1 MLVTVNTTTEELS
14 LNDFET
20 FNRFLFGEKEHDWR
34 CFLVFED
41 GASSFAPPIM
51 YPDTIEEY
59 QLCHY
64 AYWMTIA
71 EHPWLKTTP
80 PILAPGP
87 VRHGNYD
94 CEYVDRMGKACR
106 GCPVID
112 EKYGGLTCTSP
123 NHPLEKW
130 LENINNE
137 KMRRKYALE
146 YAKIEWKDR
155 INM

>member
-1 MLVTVNTTTEELS
+1 MKLTVN

-20 FNRFLFGEKEHDWR
+20 FDRLLFNEDEMKLPEKERWKK
-34 CFLVFED
+34 FWD
-41 GASSFAPPIM
+41 GETVVVPIPM

-94 CEYVDRMGKACR
+94 CEYVDRTGKACR

-112 EKYGGLTCTSP
+112 EKYGDLTCTSP

-130 LENINNE
+130 LKNINNE

-146 YAKIEWKDR
+146 YAKTEWKDR